1 MEENNITEIVT
12 ENRKDF
18 EKIPHITVTVP
29 F

>member
-1 MEENNITEIVT
+1 MKENNVKEIVT

-18 EKIPHITVTVP
+18 EKIPYIKVTVP